1 MSTCWSRSQVAFQA
15 SAVSHSPKFLQV
27 DNDEDNQDTLE
38 EKEDKEA
45 ELREESQVAVPVLAR
60 GDDLIFC
67 QIGNDPVLQVS
78 WGAASHIPV

>member
-1 MSTCWSRSQVAFQA
+1 MGGALGFS
-15 SAVSHSPKFLQV
+15 SHSPKFLKV

-38 EKEDKEA
+38 EKEDEKT
-45 ELREESQVAVPVLAR
+45 ELREESQDAVPVLTC
-60 GDDLIFC
+60 GDDLVFC